1 MFHFLVSG
9 VALARIAVE
18 FRVDLAERPLQEFD
32 IALQA
37 AGAALPLLFG
47 GAGHETV
54 NILR

>member
-37 AGAALPLLFG
+37 PVRRSLCFSAVQASRP
-47 GAGHETV
+47 
-54 NILR
+54 

>member
-47 GAGHETV
+47 GAGLETV